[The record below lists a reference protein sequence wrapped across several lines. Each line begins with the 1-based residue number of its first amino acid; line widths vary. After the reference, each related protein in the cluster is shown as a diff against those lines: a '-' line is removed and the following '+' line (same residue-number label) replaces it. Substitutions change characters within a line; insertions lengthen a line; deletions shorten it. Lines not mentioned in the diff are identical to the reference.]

1 MGVPLSLLL
10 MALDLW
16 LVLLKEKEDNTSS
29 QPQLLV
35 YKSVT
40 SELVKCDEHRAAPL
54 KTPLKKVL
62 LPRLLAVLRAFSLQP

>member
-1 MGVPLSLLL
+1 MGLPLSLLL

-16 LVLLKEKEDNTSS
+16 LVLLKEKEDDTSS

-40 SELVKCDEHRAAPL
+40 SELVKCDEHIAAPL

-62 LPRLLAVLRAFSLQP
+62 LPRLLAVLWAFSLQP